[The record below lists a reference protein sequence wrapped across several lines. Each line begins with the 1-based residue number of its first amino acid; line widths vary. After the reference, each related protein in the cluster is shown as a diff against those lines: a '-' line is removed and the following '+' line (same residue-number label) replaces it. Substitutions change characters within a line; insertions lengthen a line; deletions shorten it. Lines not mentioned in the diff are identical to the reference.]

1 MFRITVAK
9 AGDPFTGGLYA
20 TTSVDNALAYYEAN
34 GYTVVMIE
42 STSVI

>member
-9 AGDPFTGGLYA
+9 AGDPFTGGLYPLS
-20 TTSVDNALAYYEAN
+20 SVDNALAYYEKN